1 MSELSLFLK
10 ENKVRRENAFFPA
23 TASLVDSDGQPLN
36 WEVRAVSTREDEAI
50 REECTV
56 YDSANGRFRLDAGRY
71 MAKIAAAAV
80 VEPNL
85 YNAALQNSYD
95 VATPEELI
103 REMIDNPKEYQAFVK
118 FVQGYGDGAVSM
130 SERIEQAKN

>member
-10 ENKVRRENAFFPA
+10 ENKVKKENAFFAA
-23 TASLVDSDGQPLN
+23 TSSLLNKEGQPLL

-56 YDSANGRFRLDAGRY
+56 FDSVNGRFRLNAGCY
-71 MAKIAAAAV
+71 MAKIAASAV

-85 YNAALQNSYD
+85 YNANLQNSYE
-95 VATPEELI
+95 VSTPEDLI
-103 REMIDNPKEYQAFVK
+103 REMIDNPHEYQAFVK
-118 FVQGYGDGAVSM
+118 FVQRFGEVDISM
-130 SERIEQAKN
+130 SERIESAKN